1 MLQGIKLATK
11 SEEIKKIL
19 QLSRTIAVVGSSPS
33 PDRDSNHITQFL
45 NLKGYKIFPVN
56 PNYQEILG
64 LKCYP
69 RLQDIPE
76 AIEIVDVFIRPENIL
91 PIVKD
96 SVACKAKT
104 IWFQLGV
111 STPEAVEYALQN
123 QLTVVDNKC
132 IMVEHRRLIE

>member
-33 PDRDSNHITQFL
+33 SDRDSSHITQFL

-91 PIVKD
+91 PIALRKQW
-96 SVACKAKT
+96 SMPCKT
-104 IWFQLGV
+104 
-111 STPEAVEYALQN
+111 S
-123 QLTVVDNKC
+123 
-132 IMVEHRRLIE
+132 